1 MLAVFYKSNP
11 CDPKKTK
18 KKKKK
23 REEVGVD
30 VVFDR
35 LNLNKDQEDTMTNND
50 KYIYIY
56 IIVTTEQIHQYKQ
69 REPSQ
74 SLPKAIQRPRGLT
87 RCYN

>member
-56 IIVTTEQIHQYKQ
+56 N
-69 REPSQ
+69 
-74 SLPKAIQRPRGLT
+74 
-87 RCYN
+87 CDN